1 MKANRNDPCPCGS
14 GKKYKKCCLTKD
26 EEKRQETFAKSKE
39 LGREL
44 NNGKYDN
51 YSYTRLKELFDTYTG
66 NEEYFEEDRSE
77 FDKWFEEDLQK
88 GQQLLKEYEDLQKR

>member
-26 EEKRQETFAKSKE
+26 EEKRQETLVKSKE
-39 LGREL
+39 LDREL
-44 NNGKYDN
+44 SNGKYDD

-66 NEEYFEEDRSE
+66 NKEYFEEDRSE

-88 GQQLLKEYEDLQKR
+88 GQQLLKEYQDLQKR